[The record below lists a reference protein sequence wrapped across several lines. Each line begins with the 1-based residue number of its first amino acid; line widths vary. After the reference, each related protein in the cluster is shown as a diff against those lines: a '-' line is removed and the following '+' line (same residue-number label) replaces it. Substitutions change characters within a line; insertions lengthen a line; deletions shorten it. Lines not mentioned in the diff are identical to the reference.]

1 MKFLPSGSLQQK
13 DTSKSTSMVH
23 PKASWAQLVSK
34 MLYETTKDIFS
45 VTPCFP
51 QSVKI
56 TILTKNYG
64 KLKDVN
70 V

>member
-1 MKFLPSGSLQQK
+1 M
-13 DTSKSTSMVH
+13 
-23 PKASWAQLVSK
+23 WC
-34 MLYETTKDIFS
+34 S

-56 TILTKNYG
+56 TILAKNYA

-70 V
+70 VLFDGPLHKRSMNVNYVMNMCCMTVGRGMC

>member
-1 MKFLPSGSLQQK
+1 MIGFKIFPTTTPLGLV
-13 DTSKSTSMVH
+13 TS
-23 PKASWAQLVSK
+23 
-34 MLYETTKDIFS
+34 Y
-45 VTPCFP
+45 FP

-56 TILTKNYG
+56 TILAKNYG

>member
-1 MKFLPSGSLQQK
+1 MCGSETIIMVSRKCQFQEKLVVLQMEK
-13 DTSKSTSMVH
+13 V
-23 PKASWAQLVSK
+23 L
-34 MLYETTKDIFS
+34 
-45 VTPCFP
+45 VTPCSP

-56 TILTKNYG
+56 TILAKNYG

>member
-1 MKFLPSGSLQQK
+1 MLTERELQEN
-13 DTSKSTSMVH
+13 S
-23 PKASWAQLVSK
+23 
-34 MLYETTKDIFS
+34 I

-56 TILTKNYG
+56 TILAKNYG

>member
-1 MKFLPSGSLQQK
+1 MGV
-13 DTSKSTSMVH
+13 T
-23 PKASWAQLVSK
+23 
-34 MLYETTKDIFS
+34 I

-56 TILTKNYG
+56 TILAKNYG